1 MPVKHG
7 PKNDHGEITVDKS
20 CLWPGCR
27 RWPMEGRLMCS
38 DHEETDEHRKV
49 DERDETGEE

>member
-7 PKNDHGEITVDKS
+7 PKNEFGEVTVDKS

-38 DHEETDEHRKV
+38 DHEGTDEYKKV
-49 DERDETGEE
+49 DESDETEEE